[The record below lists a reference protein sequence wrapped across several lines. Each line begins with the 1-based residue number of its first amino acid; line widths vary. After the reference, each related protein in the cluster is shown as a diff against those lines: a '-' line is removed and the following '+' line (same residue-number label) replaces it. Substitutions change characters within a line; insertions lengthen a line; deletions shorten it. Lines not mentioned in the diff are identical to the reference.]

1 MPFTSLG
8 LGPKITKAVRDA
20 GYTDAEIAGLEE
32 DGAIGGL
39 AQGVT
44 GSFLS

>member
-1 MPFTSLG
+1 VL
-8 LGPKITKAVRDA
+8 REA
-20 GYTDAEIAGLEE
+20 GYTDAEIAALDA